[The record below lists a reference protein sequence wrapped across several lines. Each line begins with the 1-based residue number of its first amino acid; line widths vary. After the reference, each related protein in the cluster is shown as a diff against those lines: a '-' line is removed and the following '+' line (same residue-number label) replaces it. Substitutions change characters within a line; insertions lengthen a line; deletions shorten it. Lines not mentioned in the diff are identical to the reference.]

1 MKELFGVNVTED
13 SGNREKDG
21 AGAASAVSYV
31 SAAEGL
37 QPAERPAA
45 DAMLTPLPA
54 WARTAT
60 LILSI
65 AFVLLTGH
73 LVQTK
78 GNPQPGRWAVVVLDV
93 LLAVACI
100 AVRVVARSKDLRMT
114 NRKED
119 QEKASRLRET
129 AKAGMEQ
136 MNVPENAPEVDL
148 FTYRYRT
155 KNGKNEACD
164 RTAGQYDPQIG
175 TVFCENG
182 VLSVADTEMRFD
194 IPLTDILG
202 LEMVHQR
209 VSMSSWNKDEACN
222 RGRYRAWRLREDNMG
237 RGWMDSWGKLTVRL
251 KGEEY
256 ELRFPPYEYENIAGL
271 VALAKRPD
279 GQGESF
285 P

>member
-1 MKELFGVNVTED
+1 MKELFGVNITED
-13 SGNREKDG
+13 SGNRERDG
-21 AGAASAVSYV
+21 AEAASAVSYV

-37 QPAERPAA
+37 YPAERPAA
-45 DAMLTPLPA
+45 EAMLSPLPA

-78 GNPQPGRWAVVVLDV
+78 ENPQPGRWALAVLDV
-93 LLAVACI
+93 LIAVACI
-100 AVRVVARSKDLRMT
+100 AVRVVARRKDLRT

-119 QEKASRLRET
+119 REKASRLRET
-129 AKAGMEQ
+129 AKAGMKR

-164 RTAGQYDPQIG
+164 QLTGQYNPQTG
-175 TVFCENG
+175 TIFCENE

-202 LEMVHQR
+202 LEMVRQR
-209 VSMSSWNKDEACN
+209 VSMSGWNKNEDCN
-222 RGRYRAWRLREDNMG
+222 QGRYRAWRLHEDNMG
-237 RGWMDSWGKLTVRL
+237 RVWMDSWGKLTVRL

-256 ELRFPPYEYENIAGL
+256 VLRFPPYEFETIAGL
-271 VALAKRPD
+271 AALTKCPD

-285 P
+285 S